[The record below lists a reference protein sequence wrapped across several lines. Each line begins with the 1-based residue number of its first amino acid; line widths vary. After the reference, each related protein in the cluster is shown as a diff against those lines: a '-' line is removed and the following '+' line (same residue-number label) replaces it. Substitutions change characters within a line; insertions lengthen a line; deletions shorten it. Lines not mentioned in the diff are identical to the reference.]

1 MTRLRRIMAAFLLAT
16 PVVASFAHAQNGTT
30 PATAYNATL
39 KPGDIIK
46 LWVYQQ
52 KDMTGEFPVPITGVV
67 VFPKIGPRQ
76 VVGISKPTL
85 RDSLIAAYGEYLRTP
100 SIDIVFLLRISIV
113 GEVRD
118 PGLYHVDDTHSVSD
132 ALALAGG
139 VTTQGRPD
147 EVQLFRGSDK
157 LEGSITRRTRIA
169 ELPLQSGDQLFV
181 PERSWFERNTIIMAS
196 LVSGVMGLAVAFVLK
211 N

>member
-1 MTRLRRIMAAFLLAT
+1 MSRTARSIALALLALIGCAM
-16 PVVASFAHAQNGTT
+16 PAAAQNGTHQ
-30 PATAYNATL
+30 PMGLNAML
-39 KPGDIIK
+39 RPGDIIK

-52 KDMTGEFPVPITGVV
+52 EDMTGEFPVPITGVV

-76 VVGISKPTL
+76 VAGISKQAL
-85 RDSLIAAYGEYLRTP
+85 RDSLIAAYSEYLRTP
-100 SIDIVFLLRISIV
+100 SIDVVFLLRISIV

-118 PGLYHVDDTHSVSD
+118 PGLYHVDETHSVSD

-139 VTTQGRPD
+139 VTTQGKPD
-147 EVQLFRGSDK
+147 EVQLFRGSDM

-181 PERSWFERNTIIMAS
+181 PQRGWFERNTIIMAS
-196 LVSGVMGLAVAFVLK
+196 LISGVMGLAVAFVLK